1 MGQKT
6 EMNFYRRFEDRVS
19 VVFSDRPL
27 PPAEAKAENEAL
39 CRAIT
44 EVMAGI
50 LKREPTQEE
59 LLGLEDISTQRRKR
73 KSLGKH
79 DVTEITEPSVI
90 LSRA

>member
-1 MGQKT
+1 MGRKT
-6 EMNFYRRFEDRVS
+6 EKNFNRRFEGRIS
-19 VVFSDRPL
+19 VTFPERPL
-27 PPAEAKAENEAL
+27 QPAESKAQNEAL

-73 KSLGKH
+73 K
-79 DVTEITEPSVI
+79 T
-90 LSRA
+90 